1 MCALKYLSL
10 KQIKESLVI
19 LGPHHPVFA
28 VTFFVMKQANAPI
41 GRKERIQLDAL
52 NDAFLKEHYRVHPK
66 SSYFFRVMR
75 QGTPKR
81 KQWNDPKYAAKGLQ
95 SVNTRGCADAFLHDR
110 GDNTWG
116 WSPEYVLALTRKL
129 THGNKVPLFHTAVWL
144 YRDNAWPDE
153 TNRSDII
160 KRIISDYAIT
170 KEELEHLFD
179 TDVASDLP
187 EKDGFQSAP
196 AKWHEILSGVP
207 PPDDVP
213 PESSGVLTYLEME
226 LIGPVQ
232 HLRIE
237 PSRRLNIITG
247 DNGLGKTF
255 LLDLAWWALTRDWA
269 DRPPWPSVPARRG
282 ASIKF
287 AVSAT
292 GQSGVQKAKWNPT
305 TGEWRVQERT
315 PAISGLVIYARVDG
329 SFAVWDPVNRILQQ
343 PTERSPW
350 PGLKFTR
357 EQVWNGTSRIEG
369 LIRDWVKWQER
380 QDKYPAFATFAAVLK
395 RVSPPDL
402 GPLVAGDPERIPG
415 EIRDIPTLVY
425 PYGTVPIVFASAGIK
440 RILTLAYLIVWA
452 WEEHKLHAKQA
463 GKREERQ
470 MVVIIDE
477 VEAHL
482 HPRWQRVILP
492 ALMGI
497 AVDLN
502 PELSMQLLVATHSP
516 LVLASSEPVFDDEY
530 DRLFHLEMMSNG
542 RIEMAEVPFDLR
554 GSVDSWLASDVFRI
568 AQPGSPQRESAIASA
583 ISLQQQKNPTRDA
596 IQEVTDKLR
605 EYLPPEDQFWARWVF
620 FAEEHGVTL

>member
-1 MCALKYLSL
+1 
-10 KQIKESLVI
+10 
-19 LGPHHPVFA
+19 
-28 VTFFVMKQANAPI
+28 MKQEGAPI
-41 GRKERIQLDAL
+41 GRKERFQLDAL

-66 SSYFFRVMR
+66 SAYFFRVMR
-75 QGTPKR
+75 KGTPAGKH
-81 KQWNDPKYAAKGLQ
+81 WNNPEYAAKGLQ

-110 GDNTWG
+110 NEITWG
-116 WSPEYVLALTRKL
+116 WSPGYVSALARQLPR
-129 THGNKVPLFHTAVWL
+129 GNKVPLFDAAVWL
-144 YRDNAWPDE
+144 YRNNEWADA
-153 TNRSDII
+153 TSRSDIVA
-160 KRIISDYAIT
+160 RITRDYAIT
-170 KEELEHLFD
+170 DDELEHLFAA
-179 TDVASDLP
+179 DVASELREIDA
-187 EKDGFQSAP
+187 FQSTP
-196 AKWHEILSGVP
+196 ARWHEILSGFP

-213 PESSGVLTYLEME
+213 PETSGVLTYLEMRS
-226 LIGPVQ
+226 IGPVK

-269 DRPPWPSVPARRG
+269 DRPAWPSPPGKRG
-282 ASIKF
+282 ASIEF

-292 GQSGVQKAKWNPT
+292 GQSGVQTAKWSPT
-305 TGEWRVQERT
+305 TGEWHVKERT
-315 PAISGLVIYARVDG
+315 PTISGLVIYARVDG
-329 SFAVWDPVNRILQQ
+329 SFAVWDPVNRILQES
-343 PTERSPW
+343 TERMAW
-350 PGLKFTR
+350 PGVKFTR
-357 EQVWNGTSRIEG
+357 EQVWDGTPRIEG

-380 QDKYPAFATFAAVLK
+380 QDRYPVFATFEAVLK

-415 EIRDIPTLVY
+415 EIRDIPTLIH

-497 AVDLN
+497 AEDLN

-516 LVLASSEPVFDDEY
+516 LVLASSEPVFDDEI
-530 DRLFHLEMMSNG
+530 DRLFHLEMMPDG
-542 RIEMAEVPFDLR
+542 RIDMAELPFNLR
-554 GSVDSWLASDVFRI
+554 GSADSWLASDVFKI
-568 AQPGSPQRESAIASA
+568 AQPGSPEREDAIKSAV
-583 ISLQQQKNPTRDA
+583 SLQQQKNPTPDA
-596 IQEVTDKLR
+596 IQEATDKLR
-605 EYLPPEDQFWARWVF
+605 AYLPPEDQFWTRWVF
-620 FAEEHGVTL
+620 FAEEHGVSL